1 MPPVTGESEAVLPES
16 QEPKAMPP
24 VAGENEA
31 MLPNAREPKAMSPIA
46 GEIQAMLPIVK
57 PKPLPDGLTLSC
69 KTPPPLCSEPILC
82 PRLCGTL
89 SSSYSSL
96 DPFCYDY
103 QLTCLYLVRQSVYIS
118 MSTCN
123 IFSLMIVLKRLTS
136 LHSAV
141 PPTFRRR
148 PADLPQ

>member
-1 MPPVTGESEAVLPES
+1 MFVCVSVMYKHYLLP
-16 QEPKAMPP
+16 QFRFDVNFK
-24 VAGENEA
+24 G
-31 MLPNAREPKAMSPIA
+31 
-46 GEIQAMLPIVK
+46 
-57 PKPLPDGLTLSC
+57 TY
-69 KTPPPLCSEPILC
+69 CSEPILC

-123 IFSLMIVLKRLTS
+123 IFSLILVLKLSTS

-141 PPTFRRR
+141 PPTFLLRS
-148 PADLPQ
+148 ADVPPPFCRLATTLSHSVGNASLNPE